1 MKVIITKCS
10 GVSYWYHNRIGETF
24 DVIGT
29 TSRAYS
35 VAMESSEY
43 YGHIYHNDCIMLD
56 ELRQDK
62 LNEILDGE
70 VKSSMH

>member
-10 GVSYWYHNRIGETF
+10 GLSYWYHNRIGETF

-35 VAMESSEY
+35 VSMESSEY
-43 YGHIYHNDCIMLD
+43 YGHLS
-56 ELRQDK
+56 Q
-62 LNEILDGE
+62 
-70 VKSSMH
+70 